1 MMSSI
6 SWVPKGVSKPV
17 VLITEAMME
26 LLTEIYGDDPYL
38 KNHNDYSYE
47 ELCVP
52 INPTDSLIVCA
63 RVKEQGRDSFGVFEV
78 WILIDE
84 EKYLYFHHDIR
95 ISALPLCSAWL
106 DYPLEG
112 GERGNFLAVGSI
124 EPNIQIFNVDVVSEF
139 RDGKG
144 TPCMVLGSTEDD
156 GHSDSVLGLAW
167 NKEYRNIIASASAD
181 TKVKIW
187 DMVSGKCES
196 TMTDHTDKVQA
207 VAWNPH
213 SPRSL
218 LTGSFDGTVFL
229 KDGRIT
235 SHDGCKWELNAKVE
249 SLAWDPHSEH
259 SFVVSLENGTVKLID
274 VRTAKSDSGS
284 EFNANEHG
292 KAVTS
297 VSYNLAIPNLLATG
311 SLDNKVKLWDLS
323 NNQPSCV
330 ASYSPKVWPVCS
342 ISFSEE
348 NPFLLAIGGSKGIK
362 IPIIERTTTLEV
374 WDTQS
379 YSGISEKY
387 GNYMK

>member
-17 VLITEAMME
+17 VLITEAVME
-26 LLTEIYGDDPYL
+26 LLMEIYGDDPYL
-38 KNHNDYSYE
+38 KNYKDYSYE
-47 ELCVP
+47 ELCGP

-78 WILIDE
+78 WILVDE
-84 EKYLYFHHDIR
+84 GKYLHFHHHIR
-95 ISALPLCSAWL
+95 ISAFPLCSAWL

-124 EPNIQIFNVDVVSEF
+124 EPNIQIFNVDVF
-139 RDGKG
+139 TGDLKG

-167 NKEYRNIIASASAD
+167 NKVYRNIIASASAD
-181 TKVKIW
+181 KKVKIW
-187 DMVSGKCES
+187 DV
-196 TMTDHTDKVQA
+196 VQA
-207 VAWNPH
+207 VAWNHH

-229 KDGRIT
+229 KDGRIP
-235 SHDGCKWELNAKVE
+235 SHDGCKWKLNAKVE

-284 EFNANEHG
+284 EFNANEDG

-330 ASYSPKVWPVCS
+330 GSYSPKVGSVYS
-342 ISFSEE
+342 VSFSED
-348 NPFLLAIGGSKGIK
+348 NPFLLAIGGSKGNLRVSETWSLK
-362 IPIIERTTTLEV
+362 AF
-374 WDTQS
+374 
-379 YSGISEKY
+379 ISV
-387 GNYMK
+387 